1 MKFKPLRDRI
11 LVKRWQAETK
21 SAGGIIIPDNAKEK
35 PVEGTVVAVGNGKV
49 LKSGDVRAPEV
60 KPGDRIMFA
69 KYTGSEVTLDGV
81 EHVVLRE
88 DDLLCV
94 LD

>member
-21 SAGGIIIPDNAKEK
+21 SAGGIIIPYNAKEK

>member
-35 PVEGTVVAVGNGKV
+35 PVEGTVVAIGSGKL
-49 LKSGDVRAPEV
+49 LKSGEVRAPEV

-69 KYTGSEVTLDGV
+69 KYTGSEITLDGV

>member
-11 LVKRWQAETK
+11 LVKRWQPETK

-35 PVEGTVVAVGNGKV
+35 PVEGTVVAVGSGKL
-49 LKSGDVRAPEV
+49 LKSGEVRAPEV
-60 KPGDRIMFA
+60 KPGDRVMFA
-69 KYTGSEVTLDGV
+69 KYTGSEINVDGV

-88 DDLLCV
+88 EDLLCV